1 MNHKFMT
8 HPPPNQLRW
17 RVVKS
22 GWRVS
27 KNSSPLK
34 TPINTGDSEGKV
46 KSEEYS
52 LSLTYNTFTGIYSD
66 CYSRTANWRAYG

>member
-1 MNHKFMT
+1 VNHKFMT

-27 KNSSPLK
+27 KNSSPLE

-46 KSEEYS
+46 KSEEYFFIPY
-52 LSLTYNTFTGIYSD
+52 LQHFYRHL
-66 CYSRTANWRAYG
+66 RWLLQ